1 MDSKNLFEINF
12 ATQHSLDIGIVAP
25 KSGNV
30 DMQLMTDHKVSDFV
44 TKKSY
49 HAVTVVSNYPV
60 KATSDTVSVDPFCCS
75 SNSLLLDTDVLRC
88 ELCVI
93 PQHYLRLLAPCCNPK
108 NISSIYHTGMS
119 TNFKYSNPL
128 DASYILDDGALI
140 HTISWVIVWKV
151 YRVFKKET
159 WPNNVLFDGYP
170 GGLSTKNNSHLR
182 WKESSSS
189 NLSYSQQSKWTYGG
203 TYLLGDGMVTPTET
217 D

>member
-1 MDSKNLFEINF
+1 MDSKNLFEIKF

-93 PQHYLRLLAPCCNPK
+93 PQHYLRLLAPCCNPTK
-108 NISSIYHTGMS
+108 H
-119 TNFKYSNPL
+119 FKHIP
-128 DASYILDDGALI
+128 
-140 HTISWVIVWKV
+140 
-151 YRVFKKET
+151 YRDEYKLQELK
-159 WPNNVLFDGYP
+159 PP
-170 GGLSTKNNSHLR
+170 GCQLHLR
-182 WKESSSS
+182 WRCSDTHDFMSHCVESIPSI
-189 NLSYSQQSKWTYGG
+189 
-203 TYLLGDGMVTPTET
+203 
-217 D
+217 

>member
-1 MDSKNLFEINF
+1 MDSKNLFEIKF

-30 DMQLMTDHKVSDFV
+30 DMQLMTDRKVSDFV

-49 HAVTVVSNYPV
+49 HAVTVVSNYHV

-93 PQHYLRLLAPCCNPK
+93 PQHYLR
-108 NISSIYHTGMS
+108 
-119 TNFKYSNPL
+119 
-128 DASYILDDGALI
+128 
-140 HTISWVIVWKV
+140 
-151 YRVFKKET
+151 
-159 WPNNVLFDGYP
+159 PNNVLFDGYP

-189 NLSYSQQSKWTYGG
+189 NLSYSQQSK
-203 TYLLGDGMVTPTET
+203 
-217 D
+217 